1 TCVKKKSKALEDFP
15 ERIISYENLN
25 SLNVDTELP
34 TLYTIEKDDSIYEY
48 LVKRDKT
55 SSNLTVIGS
64 GTYDPNRY
72 QLPVFQRFTW
82 MNEIEGNVIY
92 YNDPTLYLG
101 DIRVGWGQGS
111 LKEFP
116 LSIIAETVKTFAR
129 KMNINNN
136 QILFYG
142 SSSGGFMSLVLG
154 GYVKGASVLVNNPIT
169 IVSDSKY
176 FNKFFSNI
184 GEIAYKGYSLEKMK
198 REFRE
203 RQDIRMLYKMLN
215 YVPNIYCLVNAASE
229 YDMEKHFKPM
239 INESNKLLD
248 HPSNNELITHLY
260 WDEEAQHNP
269 IDKEETLKYIN
280 KVRRMWCIS
289 KK

>member
-1 TCVKKKSKALEDFP
+1 MKNTGKFGIDKIHLSIPNDTVTIGTIVTAEVELTTHSEDVKYAWYIYHNEKIIEKIMYSSGTQKCNLAINKLGTWKFKAFILSSEGEKVAKYSQEITCVKKKSKALEDFP

-129 KMNINNN
+129 K
-136 QILFYG
+136 
-142 SSSGGFMSLVLG
+142 
-154 GYVKGASVLVNNPIT
+154 
-169 IVSDSKY
+169 
-176 FNKFFSNI
+176 
-184 GEIAYKGYSLEKMK
+184 
-198 REFRE
+198 
-203 RQDIRMLYKMLN
+203 
-215 YVPNIYCLVNAASE
+215 
-229 YDMEKHFKPM
+229 
-239 INESNKLLD
+239 
-248 HPSNNELITHLY
+248 
-260 WDEEAQHNP
+260 
-269 IDKEETLKYIN
+269 
-280 KVRRMWCIS
+280 
-289 KK
+289 